1 MGETARAAMA
11 AGGRVIGV
19 IPSHLNTKERA
30 YHEVELRV
38 VETMHERKQTMADL
52 ADGFIALPGGL
63 GTFDELFEILT
74 WNQIGLHGKPV
85 GLLNVAGYFD
95 ALLRRDR
102 AGGAGRLRA
111 ADRAVENPGRAHPAR
126 PPRRDGRVRRGVG
139 NRPLVPYAFGFIGG
153 RARASI
159 IEAKPHFACEPS
171 QNGLFADW
179 PQRHRPMASR
189 PARSNDFPVS
199 STISKSPSTR
209 MEPLFF
215 TMILVAAM
223 GFLALVDVREPAMI
237 SDLAR

>member
-1 MGETARAAMA
+1 MVSLKSICVYCGSHPGRKVEYSLAAQELGGLLAASGRTLVYGGGGVGLMGETARAAKA

-95 ALLRRDR
+95 ALL
-102 AGGAGRLRA
+102 GMVEQ
-111 ADRAVENPGRAHPAR
+111 AVREGFA
-126 PPRRDGRVRRGVG
+126 PPT
-139 NRPLVPYAFGFIGG
+139 
-153 RARASI
+153 
-159 IEAKPHFACEPS
+159 
-171 QNGLFADW
+171 
-179 PQRHRPMASR
+179 
-189 PARSNDFPVS
+189 ARS
-199 STISKSPSTR
+199 R
-209 MEPLFF
+209 
-215 TMILVAAM
+215 ILVAVNPPALLEAM
-223 GFLALVDVREPAMI
+223 DAYIEE
-237 SDLAR
+237 